1 MAKIS
6 INLLPPEILAE
17 QIKGSKFYKIQ
28 LIGIAVILLLIFLS
42 SLTVALRI
50 LQSHNISEV
59 QAKVDAAQQQISGL
73 RSTEASLLLLKNR
86 LAIIDQY
93 LGVPSKQS
101 SIYTLLDKLISSS
114 VAINSMTIDK
124 TGDAVLLV
132 SAPNSDNLESLV
144 ESLTIKESNED
155 KISQVSIDSLNRGR
169 DGLYRVSL
177 KIKAK

>member
-17 QIKGSKFYKIQ
+17 QIKGSKFYKVQ
-28 LIGIAVILLLIFLS
+28 LIGITIILMMVFLS

-50 LQSHNISEV
+50 LQNKNIV
-59 QAKVDAAQQQISGL
+59 MAQAEVDAVSQQVSGF

-93 LGVPSKQS
+93 LGVQSKQS
-101 SIYTLLDKLISSS
+101 SMYLLIDKLISES
-114 VAINSMTIDK
+114 VAINSITIDK
-124 TGDAVLLV
+124 TGEAVLLV
-132 SAPNSDNLESLV
+132 SAPASDNLDSLV
-144 ESLTIKESNED
+144 SNLTTKESNED
-155 KISQVSIDSLNRGR
+155 KISQISIDSLNRGR
-169 DGLYRVSL
+169 DGFYRVSL